1 MNFTEQML
9 DMLTSAYD
17 RDDIFRLKEN
27 KSPKTNIGK
36 LLSVVGYGFDII
48 KEHTEKVRLWDDI
61 DRAEGRSLDRYGGNY
76 GVYRGETSDAVF
88 RVMIKVKI
96 LSMLSAGQMDTII
109 RAASILFGVP
119 ATQIRA
125 EEVFPAKL
133 YLYINIEEIRDER
146 LEVFWAIASLM
157 RHIKAAG
164 VGLRIILVVHYSR
177 EDQLHTG
184 AMGSYY
190 TRQVIVDF
198 FQGQNGNS
206 LTGHTAGKTGTAY
219 ARQVIADSGRVE
231 ADIRNHIMSG
241 MAATTGWVQVI
252 TEG

>member
-1 MNFTEQML
+1 MKFTEQML
-9 DMLTSAYD
+9 EMLTSAYD
-17 RDDIFRLKEN
+17 RADIFRLKN
-27 KSPKTNIGK
+27 SSPPQTNIGK

-48 KEHTEKVRLWDDI
+48 REHTEKVRLWDDI
-61 DRAEGRSLDRYGGNY
+61 DEAEGKSLDRYGGNY

-119 ATQIRA
+119 STEIRA

-133 YLYINIEEIRDER
+133 YLYINIEEIREER
-146 LEVFWAIASLM
+146 LEVLWAIASLM

-164 VGLRIILVVHYSR
+164 IGLRIILVVHYSR
-177 EDQLHTG
+177 EDHLYTG

-190 TRQVIVDF
+190 IRQAIVDV
-198 FQGQNGNS
+198 FQNQRENS
-206 LTGHTAGKTGTAY
+206 MTGHAAGKTHTTFV
-219 ARQVIADSGRVE
+219 RQVVADSGRTK
-231 ADIRNHIMSG
+231 ADIRQHMISG
-241 MAATTGWVQVI
+241 MAAITDRVQVI
-252 TEG
+252 MEG